1 MSDPRHAVS
10 DPIEQLKFLRVEE
23 VRDIAERYGT
33 PVFVYDEGSMVAAAR
48 SLAALS
54 SPYGLTVRYSVKSCP
69 TRAVI
74 RIFDRLGLDFD
85 TSSVW
90 EALRVV
96 GAGVPAERI
105 LLTAQEAVFDDRLRG
120 LIEAGLRFDAGSLR
134 QLDQY
139 GRAFPGGA
147 VSVRLNPG
155 FGSGLVNR
163 LTSGGPNSSF
173 GIWHE
178 DLGEV
183 KRLVERHSLRL
194 VRLHSHIGS
203 GHHWDVLIN
212 AARALLAAARQFPDV
227 EVIDLGG
234 GYRVKSLLG
243 DPEYDH
249 REWAEVLGAD
259 LRAFAEETG
268 RRLRVEL
275 EPGTAIMANSGSLVT
290 RVVDVVST
298 GADGHRFVKTD
309 GGLTEIVRPSY
320 YGAVHPLVSVPASGP
335 LRDDRERYCVV
346 GHCCIAG
353 DLLTP
358 APGSVEELA
367 PVPLARTQPGDLL
380 VVERA
385 GGYASSMSMK
395 NFNSFPEAPEV
406 LRRTDGSVHLI
417 RERQTLDQIIAN
429 ERVPA
434 GL

>member
-1 MSDPRHAVS
+1 VNDPRHPVATPV
-10 DPIEQLKFLRVEE
+10 EVLKFLSADE

-33 PVFVYDEGSMVAAAR
+33 PVFVYDEASMTDAAR
-48 SLAALS
+48 RFAALPS
-54 SPYGLTVRYSVKSCP
+54 ANGLTVRYSVKACP

-74 RIFDRLGLDFD
+74 RVFDRLGLDFD
-85 TSSVW
+85 TSSMW

-96 GAGVPAERI
+96 GAGVAADRI
-105 LLTAQEAVFDDRLRG
+105 LLTAQEAVFDERLRA
-120 LIEAGLRFDAGSLR
+120 LVEAGLQFDAGSLR

-139 GRAFPGGA
+139 GRAFPGGT
-147 VSVRLNPG
+147 VSVRVNPG

-178 DLGEV
+178 EIGDV
-183 KRLVERHSLRL
+183 KRLVDAYRLRL
-194 VRLHSHIGS
+194 VRVHSHIGS
-203 GHHWDVLIN
+203 GHHRDILIK
-212 AARALLAAARQFPDV
+212 AARALLAVARQFSDV
-227 EVIDLGG
+227 EIIDLGG
-234 GYRVKSLLG
+234 GYRVKSLLT
-243 DPEYDH
+243 DPEHDH
-249 REWAEVLGAD
+249 REWAGELGD
-259 LRAFAEETG
+259 ELRGFAEETG
-268 RRLRVEL
+268 RRIRVEL

-298 GADGHRFVKTD
+298 GPSGHRFVKID
-309 GGLTEIVRPSY
+309 GGLTELIRPSY
-320 YGAVHPLVSVPASGP
+320 YGAVHPLVSVPATGP
-335 LRDDRERYCVV
+335 LRSERQRYCVV

-358 APGSVEELA
+358 APGLVEELS
-367 PVPLARTQPGDLL
+367 PVSLARTEPGDLL

-385 GGYASSMSMK
+385 GGYAASMSLK

-406 LRRTDGSVHLI
+406 LRRIDGSVEVI
-417 RERQTLDQIIAN
+417 RDRQTLDQIIAN